1 MTADRTSDS
10 LQSQHI
16 KPAEMDWKPT
26 KFEGVEM
33 KPLLVD
39 QNTGMVTAL
48 MKMAPGAVLPDHE
61 HVGIE
66 QTWVIEGALVDKEGP
81 EAGLTVRAGE
91 YVSRPAGSR
100 HAAWT
105 PDGGVMLAVFT
116 VPNKFFEPDGEVIDF
131 LGRDWEETWGHSKR

>member
-1 MTADRTSDS
+1 MTERNAPANLAS
-10 LQSQHI
+10 LHV
-16 KPAEMDWKPT
+16 KPDAMDWMAT
-26 KFEGVEM
+26 KFDGVLM

-39 QNTGMVTAL
+39 RASGMVTAL

-66 QTWVIEGALVDKEGP
+66 QTWVIEGALVDKDGP
-81 EAGLTVRAGE
+81 EAGLTVCAGE

-116 VPNKFFEPDGEVIDF
+116 VPNKFFEDDGAVIDF
-131 LGRDWEETWGHSKR
+131 LGRDWEATWGGVR